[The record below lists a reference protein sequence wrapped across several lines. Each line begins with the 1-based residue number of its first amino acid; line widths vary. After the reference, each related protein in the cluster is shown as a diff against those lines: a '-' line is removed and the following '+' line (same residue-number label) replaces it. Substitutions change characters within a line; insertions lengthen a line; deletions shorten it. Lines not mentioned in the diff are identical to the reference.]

1 MYAKSVNV
9 KIILAQLFASR
20 GCGTQIHMSAVT
32 SDSVKKAYRRYARYY
47 DLVFGA
53 IFHPGRKTAIEHLHC
68 HPGDRILEVG
78 VGTGLSLSMYPY
90 DVKVVGIDLS
100 QEMLNRAQR
109 KVSEENLHHVEALLQ
124 MDAQAMNFPDDSFDS
139 VVAMYVASVVP
150 DARKLVDEIRRV
162 CKPGGKIVFLNHFQN
177 KNPLIRKAE
186 AAVQHVAKY
195 IGFHPD
201 FPLSQF
207 LEQTGFRVTTA
218 IPVNLLDYWTVLVG
232 VNDKAAKK

>member
-1 MYAKSVNV
+1 
-9 KIILAQLFASR
+9 
-20 GCGTQIHMSAVT
+20 MSVT

-53 IFHPGRKTAIEHLHC
+53 VFHPGRRTAIEHLHC
-68 HPGDRILEVG
+68 RAGDRILEVG
-78 VGTGLSLSMYPY
+78 VGTGLSLAMYPQE
-90 DVKVVGIDLS
+90 VKVVGIDLS
-100 QEMLNRAQR
+100 GDMLKLAKKRIEDEPLPQ
-109 KVSEENLHHVEALLQ
+109 VEALLQ
-124 MDAQAMNFPDDSFDS
+124 MDAQQMSFPDNSFDS

-186 AAVQHVAKY
+186 ALVQRLAKH

-201 FPLSQF
+201 FPLSHF
-207 LEQTGFRVTTA
+207 LEQTGFEVTTA
-218 IPVNLLDYWTVLVG
+218 IPVNVLDYWTVLVG
-232 VNDKAAKK
+232 VNDKKPR